1 MKQLGGWPGVP
12 VQRCLGGG
20 GNLNDGL
27 KKSSESVHCTV
38 EGLLGM
44 SSAAEFGNVY
54 FVTLHLLQRSSREAL
69 SAGSCR
75 K

>member
-1 MKQLGGWPGVP
+1 MKQTTGWPGVP

-20 GNLNDGL
+20 NLNDSP

-54 FVTLHLLQRSSREAL
+54 FVTLRLLQRSSREAL
-69 SAGSCR
+69 SADS
-75 K
+75 